1 MYFTERRLSIEIDG
15 KWHTDRPENEEKEWK
30 KLMQIELGCKFI
42 TINPDAEDFDICVE
56 IGKIYSQK
64 RRKMKKEKR
73 KKKLKKIKSTKKL
86 TKKLTEELP
95 KRFLIDNISKI
106 LLELELEPNHLI
118 KSNALKYVV
127 KEILSST

>member
-73 KKKLKKIKSTKKL
+73 KKS
-86 TKKLTEELP
+86 
-95 KRFLIDNISKI
+95 
-106 LLELELEPNHLI
+106 
-118 KSNALKYVV
+118 
-127 KEILSST
+127 

>member
-1 MYFTERRLSIEIDG
+1 
-15 KWHTDRPENEEKEWK
+15 
-30 KLMQIELGCKFI
+30 MQIELGCKFI

-73 KKKLKKIKSTKKL
+73 KKKQKKIKSTKKL
-86 TKKLTEELP
+86 TKKLNEELP
-95 KRFLIDNISKI
+95 KRFLIDNLSKI
-106 LLELELEPNHLI
+106 LLELELESNHLI